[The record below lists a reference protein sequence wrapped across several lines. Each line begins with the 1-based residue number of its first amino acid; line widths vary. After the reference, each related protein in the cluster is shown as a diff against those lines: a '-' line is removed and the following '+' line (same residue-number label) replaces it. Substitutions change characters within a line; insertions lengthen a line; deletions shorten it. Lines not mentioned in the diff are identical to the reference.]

1 MTGLVGI
8 DRPEPLL
15 QKPPV
20 DGASQLRQRVA
31 QVDDLVEPRPEQ
43 VVLSALTPLLRP
55 HRIILPRCPRR
66 ENHAQRR
73 RAICKLT
80 RPRTAKAGKRR
91 DFAAHW
97 RRPQI
102 RASQQSSQTTTVPQA
117 SSETDMAAGPA
128 RSKRATTPS
137 DRKRNK
143 PTYIFIYH

>member
-20 DGASQLRQRVA
+20 DGASQLRQRGA

-55 HRIILPRCPRR
+55 HRIILPPLSEARESRPKAPRNLQANPPPNR
-66 ENHAQRR
+66 QGWQ
-73 RAICKLT
+73 T
-80 RPRTAKAGKRR
+80 PRL
-91 DFAAHW
+91 AAHW

-102 RASQQSSQTTTVPQA
+102 RASQ
-117 SSETDMAAGPA
+117 
-128 RSKRATTPS
+128 
-137 DRKRNK
+137 
-143 PTYIFIYH
+143 